1 MHDAGALLSILTLIQ
16 WLSTALIIV
25 PKLLLPHQGAPDR
38 VDWAAC
44 LSKNSLNQH
53 DTPSHVIFGQLKVQ
67 SLPRLAASLPRLV
80 VYPFRPSPQSL
91 SQVSRCWWL
100 CRLSR
105 QGLKDSSQMAQ
116 LNTSVSF
123 QHCRRRSCNLD
134 LASGCIFY
142 PPTSSWPSAAAVT
155 RRITL
160 AYSLHQ
166 HWTSLFSVQISVE
179 TVWLNWEKHKKS
191 ESPDIIRFYP

>member
-25 PKLLLPHQGAPDR
+25 PKLLLPHQGAPDASIEQP
-38 VDWAAC
+38 V
-44 LSKNSLNQH
+44 SVSLNQH

-91 SQVSRCWWL
+91 SQVSGCWWL

-123 QHCRRRSCNLD
+123 QHCRRGSCNLD

-179 TVWLNWEKHKKS
+179 TVWLNWEKNKKN
-191 ESPDIIRFYP
+191 PNLLT